1 MEIRNQ
7 RIVVTIPDADWRS
20 EIEKGI
26 YLRAR
31 ESREASARGRIL
43 GEAMH
48 ILRHR
53 AAARRGKGWNGPS
66 DDDVMEAAVFLRK
79 MAAFG
84 HNEQAFERIRRGLSI
99 PMGVRPAAGSA
110 SLSSFMD
117 EARDRLYARHAL
129 DQRLHTDAGRLPP
142 GWTIDVIGSL
152 PPGYE
157 SESHVSDVS
166 W

>member
-1 MEIRNQ
+1 MEIRNE
-7 RIVVTIPDADWRS
+7 RIVVTIPHEDWLR
-20 EIEKGI
+20 EVAKGC
-26 YLRAR
+26 YLATR
-31 ESREASARGRIL
+31 ESPEASARGRIL

-53 AAARRGKGWNGPS
+53 AAARRGEGWNGPS
-66 DDDVMEAAVFLRK
+66 DDDVMETAVFLRK

-84 HNEQAFERIRRGLSI
+84 HNAQAFERIRRGHSV
-99 PMGVRPAAGSA
+99 PMGARPAAGSA

-117 EARDRLYARHAL
+117 AARDHLSAHHAL
-129 DQRLHTDAGRLPP
+129 RQRLHGEGGQLPP
-142 GWTIDVIGSL
+142 GWTIDVIGTL

-157 SESHVSDVS
+157 SESHVSATT